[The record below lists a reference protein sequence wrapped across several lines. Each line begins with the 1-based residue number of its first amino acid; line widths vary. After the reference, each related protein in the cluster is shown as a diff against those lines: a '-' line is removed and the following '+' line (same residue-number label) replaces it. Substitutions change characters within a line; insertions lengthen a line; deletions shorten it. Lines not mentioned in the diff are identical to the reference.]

1 MPRPVSVLTD
11 QAPVA
16 DARRGDSARIALLAV
31 LTATLLALAAAT
43 SKDADWRPI
52 SLVIALGTL
61 MVVAESISTW
71 ARKLRM
77 STGLM
82 VQVPIMALL
91 GPAPAAAFGMLAMAV
106 DGLVNRR
113 PLESTLLNIVIFGL
127 LGLAGGL
134 VFEGL
139 GSAFGLE
146 REDTTYALLVLP
158 VYLVLMSA
166 DFVLVTATAPGL
178 TPDTRR
184 RVFKEVALPTIS
196 LELLCGIMAAA
207 AVLTWAYA
215 GLAAAVGLLVVLII
229 TIPLLRA
236 LGSSLTTGD
245 DLVALR
251 EVSDQRAEEVTR
263 LSSDRDR
270 LLLEVLDAEQ
280 RERARLAESLHDGPV
295 QRLVVIR
302 QDLAEGAGAA
312 QLAGHVDAA
321 LAETRAIISAIHPVM
336 VRELG
341 FEASLRA
348 SIAPFP
354 AGQSVNLTVSTEVDD
369 ASLSRTV
376 LLPVAQELLVNAVK
390 HASPSTIDVSVRA
403 RDSGIVL
410 EVSDDGVGI
419 DTSDAGRA
427 VKAGHL
433 GLAMVRRRVEDA
445 GGRFEI
451 ETRADGGTRSRVV
464 LPLR

>member
-1 MPRPVSVLTD
+1 MPRPVIVLTD
-11 QAPVA
+11 QSAVA
-16 DARRGDSARIALLAV
+16 DDRRGESARIRVLAV
-31 LTATLLALAAAT
+31 LAACLVVLTVLA
-43 SKDADWRPI
+43 SQREDWQPI

-61 MVVAESISTW
+61 MILAESISTW

-77 STGLM
+77 SSGLM

-91 GPAPAAAFGMLAMAV
+91 GPAPAAAFGMLAMAI
-106 DGLVNRR
+106 DGRVNHR
-113 PLESTLLNIVIFGL
+113 PLESTLLNIVIFGT
-127 LGLAGGL
+127 LGLVGGL
-134 VFEGL
+134 LMEGL
-139 GSAFGLE
+139 GSAFGLG

-158 VYLVLMSA
+158 AYLLLMSA
-166 DFVLVTATAPGL
+166 DLVLIAATAPGL
-178 TPDTRR
+178 TPEGRR
-184 RVFKEVALPTIS
+184 RVFTDVGLPTIP
-196 LELLCGIMAAA
+196 LELLSGIMAAA
-207 AVLTWAYA
+207 AVLAWAYA
-215 GLAAAVGLLVVLII
+215 GVAAAIGLLVVLII
-229 TIPLLRA
+229 TIPLARA
-236 LGSSLTTGD
+236 LGSWLTTGD
-245 DLVALR
+245 DLLALR
-251 EVSDQRAEEVTR
+251 VVSDERAAEVIR

-295 QRLVVIR
+295 QRLAVIR
-302 QDLAEGAGAA
+302 QDLAEGADRDR
-312 QLAGHVDAA
+312 LAGNVDAA
-321 LAETRAIISAIHPVM
+321 LAETRAIISAFHPVM
-336 VRELG
+336 VHELG

-354 AGQSVNLTVSTEVDD
+354 AGQSVDLTVMAEVAD
-369 ASLSRTV
+369 ASLARTV

-403 RDSGIVL
+403 QDGGIVL

-419 DTSDAGRA
+419 DTSDAGR